1 MATFVERL
9 HSSQSRCGNGI
20 CVGIDPRWDQLPEAI
35 KARAQSR
42 AANPLEA
49 AALAFEEFSLRIID
63 LVAGKVP
70 VVKPQV
76 AFFEE
81 LGPAGSVVLG
91 RVIRAARRAGLLVI
105 CDAKR
110 GDIGTTAEAYARG
123 YLAGEDPDAA
133 PWGADALTVSPYLGR
148 DTLEPFLQVANERG
162 GGLYVL
168 VRTSN
173 PGAAS
178 FQDPASDGIKLFE
191 RVADAVEAANV
202 PHLAGGEYG
211 PMGAVVGATYPQE
224 LVQLRARM
232 PHAPILVPGY
242 GAQGGTA
249 DDVAAAF
256 DANGLGAVVNSSRG
270 IIFAYRRKDLALQF
284 QGDQWEQAI
293 PVAVEEMRVDL
304 ARALAARKS

>member
-20 CVGIDPRWDQLPEAI
+20 CVGIDPRWDQLPDSI
-35 KARAQSR
+35 RAHALSR

-49 AALAFEEFSLRIID
+49 AALAFEEFSLRIVD
-63 LVAGKVP
+63 LVAGRVP

-81 LGPAGSVVLG
+81 LGPAGSAVLA
-91 RVIRAARRAGLLVI
+91 RVIRAARKAGLLVI

-123 YLAGEDPDAA
+123 YLAGEDPEAA

-148 DTLEPFLQVANERG
+148 DTLDPFIQVARERG
-162 GGLYVL
+162 GGIYVL

-173 PGAAS
+173 PGAAT
-178 FQDPASDGIKLFE
+178 FQDPATDGLKLYE
-191 RVADAVEAANV
+191 RVANAVEASNLDLLNGH
-202 PHLAGGEYG
+202 PYG
-211 PMGAVVGATYPQE
+211 PVGAVVGATYPQE

-249 DDVAAAF
+249 NDVAAAF
-256 DANGLGAVVNSSRG
+256 DGDGLGAVVNSSRG

-284 QGDQWEQAI
+284 AGDRWEEAI
-293 PVAVEEMRVDL
+293 PVAVEEMRADL
-304 ARALAARKS
+304 ARALAARAR

>member
-1 MATFVERL
+1 MANFVERL

-20 CVGIDPRWDQLPEAI
+20 CVGIDPRWDQLPDSI
-35 KARAQSR
+35 KERAQSR
-42 AANPLEA
+42 ASNPLDA
-49 AALAFEEFSLRIID
+49 AARAFEEFSLRIID

-81 LGPAGSVVLG
+81 LGPVGSVVLG

-173 PGAAS
+173 PGAAT

-202 PHLAGGEYG
+202 PHLAGGAYG

-256 DANGLGAVVNSSRG
+256 DADGLGAVVNSSRG

-284 QGDQWEQAI
+284 PGDQWEQAI
-293 PVAVEEMRVDL
+293 PVAVEEMRADL
-304 ARALAARKS
+304 ARALAARGR